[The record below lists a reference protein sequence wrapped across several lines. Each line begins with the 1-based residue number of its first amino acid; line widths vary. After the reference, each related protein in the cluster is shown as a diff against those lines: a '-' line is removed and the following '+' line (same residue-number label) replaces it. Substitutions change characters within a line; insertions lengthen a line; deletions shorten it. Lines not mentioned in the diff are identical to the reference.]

1 VSDRHG
7 LFVLALVGALTAWPT
22 VARGEGKVAPPPVCA
37 HLRLVDAD
45 ADARALLGELG
56 DVLSADLPRLD
67 VAMAPA
73 QEVSRLF
80 RSDDPD
86 AACVTAWV
94 VVEATR
100 ARIRVAGAGRCRY
113 VFRELDLEQPL
124 SALDRERLAQV
135 TSAALSAVGD
145 NAESTECAPPP
156 VVVAPTAPIAPVPS
170 VAGPVA
176 ATTPPSTVH
185 GAPKSS
191 APFSSLAIGAS
202 YGGTYY
208 LSAFR
213 PGPGLSV
220 VAAEPSWLYDPEIW
234 VELRY
239 VLASWSEDGEI
250 QTVTGRVGVS
260 ARWWPLVRYG
270 LGVGVD
276 RVETTSGQSIVDSVN
291 PPVLA
296 STYRTWEPAAR
307 AFARI
312 ASPSWNALSLS
323 LTVLVDVVHAPDPTN
338 AVRGGLVVEGWW
350 RS

>member
-1 VSDRHG
+1 MSDRHG
-7 LFVLALVGALTAWPT
+7 LALLALVGALTAWPA
-22 VARGEGKVAPPPVCA
+22 VASAEGPVAPPPVSVCA
-37 HLRLVDAD
+37 HLRLVDGD
-45 ADARALLGELG
+45 TDARALLGELG

-94 VVEATR
+94 LVEATR
-100 ARIRVAGAGRCRY
+100 ARVRVAGAGRCRY
-113 VFRELDLEQPL
+113 VFRELDLEHPL
-124 SALDRERLAQV
+124 SELDRERLAQV
-135 TSAALSAVGD
+135 TNAALSAAVGD

-156 VVVAPTAPIAPVPS
+156 VVVAPIAPARSVP
-170 VAGPVA
+170 APA
-176 ATTPPSTVH
+176 ATTPPLSTVRS
-185 GAPKSS
+185 APNAS

-208 LSAFR
+208 LSSFR

-234 VELRY
+234 IELRY
-239 VLASWSEDGEI
+239 VPPSSSENGDL
-250 QTVTGRVGVS
+250 QTITGRVGVS
-260 ARWWPLVRYG
+260 ARWWPFMRYG

-276 RVETTSGQSIVDSVN
+276 RVETTFEPPAGQISSPFN
-291 PPVLA
+291 P

-323 LTVLVDVVHAPDPTN
+323 LTVLVDVVHSPDPQN

-350 RS
+350 HS